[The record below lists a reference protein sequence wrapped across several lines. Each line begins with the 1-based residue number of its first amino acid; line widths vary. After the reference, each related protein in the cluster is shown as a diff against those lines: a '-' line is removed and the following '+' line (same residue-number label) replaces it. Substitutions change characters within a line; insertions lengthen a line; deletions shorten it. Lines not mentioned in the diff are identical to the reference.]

1 MRTETDHTENTKE
14 WAPFGPKVE
23 KPSPKVD
30 EWQKSPDAPGVEY
43 NWKTGKTRT
52 NLPIPNTWVEDLAMQ
67 AKDAPKK
74 RLGLFDAGYWGEWNR
89 TKGIELLKE
98 MVDQEL
104 KDVYK

>member
-52 NLPIPNTWVEDLAMQ
+52 NIPLPKIITYADINMSARDHLHERSA
-67 AKDAPKK
+67 
-74 RLGLFDAGYWGEWNR
+74 RLPHHR
-89 TKGIELLKE
+89 
-98 MVDQEL
+98 
-104 KDVYK
+104 